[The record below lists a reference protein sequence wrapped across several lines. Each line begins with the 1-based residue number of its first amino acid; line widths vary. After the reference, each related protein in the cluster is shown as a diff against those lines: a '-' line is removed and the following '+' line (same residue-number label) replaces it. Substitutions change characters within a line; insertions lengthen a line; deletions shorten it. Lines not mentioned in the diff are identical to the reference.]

1 MPRNRGRQASG
12 REDAAARVVADEAGE
27 LPPELADLTAPSP
40 ELASVGAGL
49 LEAAEL
55 DLQRGRAHGR
65 GRGDHAV
72 DRSLRSRVRP
82 LVEGES
88 LGSRRLKSTA

>member
-12 REDAAARVVADEAGE
+12 REVAAPGVVADEAGE
-27 LPPELADLTAPSP
+27 LPPELRDLAAPSP

-55 DLQRGRAHGR
+55 GDACTDLLEQ
-65 GRGDHAV
+65 
-72 DRSLRSRVRP
+72 P
-82 LVEGES
+82 LGQA
-88 LGSRRLKSTA
+88 LLAK